1 MGPAVAPAG
10 MAAVPVG
17 GGSSAPG
24 HTDGATAVQN
34 SPSTLLLTA
43 CAGQN
48 SPCSPK
54 MAQFDAFC
62 PCRANFL
69 PLSPPTSHA
78 GRTFSCARHDNIAT
92 LKPTTP
98 LLTHNTGPLKPT
110 TPLRPK
116 NAPQSPI
123 SPPQRRWRFQSHAG
137 TSEQRRQGFQ
147 LRLSLREQR
156 RQGFHT
162 TGTPGL
168 QGLTAIPAGD
178 DDTTASQISHA
189 IRLEEVSTISEN
201 VAIPTLLIHDSKE
214 PRGNCMRNCWLTAI
228 AGFQGDISSRRS
240 APRHH
245 WHGGHRR

>member
-1 MGPAVAPAG
+1 MRAC
-10 MAAVPVG
+10 
-17 GGSSAPG
+17 SSAK
-24 HTDGATAVQN
+24 N
-34 SPSTLLLTA
+34 SPSTPHSAALPRKTRPAHLPTALLTHLGF
-43 CAGQN
+43 AGLTI
-48 SPCSPK
+48 SRTTEG
-54 MAQFDAFC
+54 AGD
-62 PCRANFL
+62 
-69 PLSPPTSHA
+69 A
-78 GRTFSCARHDNIAT
+78 GRQISRTARRNKAT

-137 TSEQRRQGFQ
+137 TSEQRRWRFQ

>member
-1 MGPAVAPAG
+1 MR
-10 MAAVPVG
+10 
-17 GGSSAPG
+17 
-24 HTDGATAVQN
+24 AT
-34 SPSTLLLTA
+34 
-43 CAGQN
+43 
-48 SPCSPK
+48 
-54 MAQFDAFC
+54 
-62 PCRANFL
+62 
-69 PLSPPTSHA
+69 
-78 GRTFSCARHDNIAT
+78 NIAHST
-92 LKPTTP
+92 QKQGDIETNNTTAP
-98 LLTHNTGPLKPT
+98 PNKGPLKPAS
-110 TPLRPK
+110 PLHPK
-116 NAPQSPI
+116 TAPESPI
-123 SPPQRRWRFQSHAG
+123 SHP
-137 TSEQRRQGFQ
+137 QRRQGFQ

-228 AGFQGDISSRRS
+228 AGVQGDISSRRS

>member
-1 MGPAVAPAG
+1 M
-10 MAAVPVG
+10 
-17 GGSSAPG
+17 
-24 HTDGATAVQN
+24 
-34 SPSTLLLTA
+34 
-43 CAGQN
+43 
-48 SPCSPK
+48 
-54 MAQFDAFC
+54 
-62 PCRANFL
+62 NFFAL
-69 PLSPPTSHA
+69 APTSGRA
-78 GRTFSCARHDNIAT
+78 GRQMSRTGRRNMAT

-98 LLTHNTGPLKPT
+98 LHAPNTEPLKPT

-116 NAPQSPI
+116 TVPKTLI
-123 SPPQRRWRFQSHAG
+123 SHPQRRRRFQPHTG
-137 TSEQRRQGFQ
+137 TSEQRRQW
-147 LRLSLREQR
+147 
-156 RQGFHT
+156 FHT
-162 TGTPGL
+162 TGPPGR
-168 QGLTAIPAGD
+168 QGQAAVPAGD